1 MPVPSKR
8 KITMSKILVVD
19 DEAIITMQLEER
31 LSAMGYTVAGMASS
45 GEDAIEKA
53 RRLTPDLVLMDIV
66 MPGKMNGIEATK
78 IITKELDI
86 PVVFVTAY
94 ADDAIIEKAKSAR
107 PYGYIVKPFNE
118 LEIKAAIEVALFRK
132 AAEKEEKTLL
142 VSAREDIRAGPGTGQ
157 PLPDDLA
164 CLDLPEI
171 KTVLLQDIFTDIVLF
186 LYTDQVAKEPIFK
199 FALEEGIKK
208 GGRNLFAYFQSTLPK
223 YYPKEI
229 QKKELYSHRIKR
241 KEVYSLLTILE
252 KCTGSLSGSGKPEA
266 LQILL
271 DFSETDE
278 FDDILAIR
286 NLLHA
291 KKETGIP
298 VSGILAMNIGKIDH
312 TLIKSLAE
320 GIPKIIVSTGKE
332 TTLSFAHHT
341 FPAGSVSVVPQSTID
356 DVVKRSLEPVILSL
370 LDKPISGYDI
380 VHEIHN
386 RYNVLIPQARVYTH
400 LHDLMDNGYLEI
412 KVSGKSKLYCPTETG
427 KKHIRQKLDNF
438 KQVFRHIMGEESG
451 IARDIHDKT

>member
-1 MPVPSKR
+1 
-8 KITMSKILVVD
+8 MSKILIVD

-31 LSAMGYTVAGMASS
+31 LSVMGYTVAGMAAS
-45 GEDAIEKA
+45 GEDAVERA
-53 RRLTPDLVLMDIV
+53 RSIRPDLVLMDIV
-66 MPGKMNGIEATK
+66 MPGKMNGIEAAK
-78 IITKELDI
+78 IITKELNI

-132 AAEKEEKTLL
+132 ASEQEEKILL
-142 VSAREDIRAGPGTGQ
+142 KSAQEKTRAGLENGQ
-157 PLPDDLA
+157 PAQDDLA

-223 YYPKEI
+223 YFPKEI

-241 KEVYSLLTILE
+241 NEVYSLLPILD
-252 KCTGSLSGSGKPEA
+252 KCTDSLSGSGTPGS

-278 FDDILAIR
+278 FGDILAIKK
-286 NLLHA
+286 LLLA
-291 KKETGIP
+291 KKETKIP
-298 VSGILAMNIGKIDH
+298 VSGIFALNIGKIDH
-312 TLIKSLAE
+312 TLIQSLAE

-356 DVVKRSLEPVILSL
+356 DVVKKSLEPVVLSL
-370 LDKPISGYDI
+370 LEKPISGYDI

-386 RYNVLIPQARVYTH
+386 RYQVLIPQARVYTL

-412 KVSGKSKLYCPTETG
+412 KVSGKSKLYCPTEKG
-427 KKHIRQKLDNF
+427 KKHISQKLNDF
-438 KQVFRHIMGEESG
+438 KQVFRHIMSGGSEISAESN
-451 IARDIHDKT
+451 DKK